1 MADKY
6 TDEGFPDSRSSKS
19 VSSELRLKI
28 LGQKSTQYY
37 HSNIQS
43 NKSGSSVLSDLIS
56 VLKNHIKFQND
67 DVKLQLNNLD
77 TNFNTKYSASQDI
90 VLNVDLV
97 RLVVSAMRFSDKGPC
112 IISRIY
118 DPADDHKNGKCIDFK
133 MLDGID
139 FKMDTCAKD
148 EKILDLVCQFIRSLP
163 SNATYGIGLPRTQ
176 YINELL
182 DANLDAKK
190 LFDLEKANSK
200 FICFIYNGFPYGN
213 KINPEKI
220 NLTPFLRKS
229 EHEKSV
235 KLSIEKT
242 KEVSNKIVE
251 IDKKVS
257 SYNSTNDSFF
267 NFIISEYKLNG
278 LKFTKRDWQ
287 SYILAVLDSTSR
299 EKIAQ
304 AIIAAESNGAIIQL
318 LFADGRNHLHV
329 QIQK

>member
-28 LGQKSTQYY
+28 LGQKPTQYY
-37 HSNIQS
+37 HSNIQGI
-43 NKSGSSVLSDLIS
+43 KSGSSVLSDLIS
-56 VLKNHIKFQND
+56 VLKNHINFQNVA
-67 DVKLQLNNLD
+67 VKLQLNNLD

-139 FKMDTCAKD
+139 FTMDTCAKD
-148 EKILDLVCQFIRSLP
+148 EKVLDLVCRFIRSLP

-182 DANLDAKK
+182 DENFDANK
-190 LFDLEKANSK
+190 LFDLEKSNSK
-200 FICFIYNGFPYGN
+200 FICFIYNGSPYGN
-213 KINPEKI
+213 KINPAKI
-220 NLTPFLRKS
+220 NLTPFIRKYDN
-229 EHEKSV
+229 EKSV
-235 KLSIEKT
+235 KLSIDKT
-242 KEVSNKIVE
+242 KKISNKIAE
-251 IDKKVS
+251 IDKIVS
-257 SYNSTNDSFF
+257 SYNSTNDSFV
-267 NFIISEYKLNG
+267 NFIKNEYKSNG
-278 LKFTKRDWQ
+278 LKFAAREWHKH
-287 SYILAVLDSTSR
+287 ILAALDSKSR
-299 EKIAQ
+299 DKIAQ